1 MKGSVTGKVVDWDAG
16 ETMDQMFDKFGTW
29 DYVVFGVL
37 LFVSSAIGV
46 YFAWRDRRNEG

>member
-16 ETMDQMFDKFGTW
+16 ETMDQMFDKFGPW
-29 DYVVFGVL
+29 DYTVFGVL